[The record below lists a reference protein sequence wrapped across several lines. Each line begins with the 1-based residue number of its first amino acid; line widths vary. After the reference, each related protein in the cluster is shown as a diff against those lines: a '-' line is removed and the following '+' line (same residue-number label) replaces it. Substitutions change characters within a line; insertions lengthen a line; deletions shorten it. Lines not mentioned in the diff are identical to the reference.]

1 MNNPVRKR
9 WNEHYQLKLDL
20 GEGANCHEAYEEY
33 LEYYRLEDNPE
44 RWALFCA
51 AFKRFEEVSAMVE
64 KAGATVQ

>member
-1 MNNPVRKR
+1 MTEVYKKQ
-9 WNEHYQLKLDL
+9 WNKQYQLKLDL

-33 LEYYRLEDNPE
+33 LDYYRLEDNPE